1 MSSVLLLL
9 MVIDV
14 AVVVVVVVGLV
25 LTCPFRGA
33 STPHFIY
40 KGGEVIRKVTES
52 VTT

>member
-14 AVVVVVVVGLV
+14 VVVVVVVGLV

>member
-9 MVIDV
+9 MTIDV
-14 AVVVVVVVGLV
+14 AVVVVVVGLV